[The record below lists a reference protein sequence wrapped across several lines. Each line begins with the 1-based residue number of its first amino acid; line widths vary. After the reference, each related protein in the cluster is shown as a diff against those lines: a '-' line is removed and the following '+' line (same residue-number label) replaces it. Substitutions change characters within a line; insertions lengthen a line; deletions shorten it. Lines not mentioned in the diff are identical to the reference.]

1 MMISGQKAAHLA
13 LQALGRPNA
22 VDGTIKVVSPALRQE
37 FVIAAKDDEVVDAW
51 ALRGP
56 LWVFI
61 LWT

>member
-37 FVIAAKDDEVVDAW
+37 FVIAAKDDEVVDA
-51 ALRGP
+51 
-56 LWVFI
+56 
-61 LWT
+61 